1 METKTLNVDI
11 QKAANGKDAVFCVSS
26 INPDRVGDTFSPAA
40 LKKLADSMD
49 KVVALWNHKADQ
61 VCGYFSD
68 FSYSGGRLVASL
80 KLADTN
86 LAKMIRAL
94 LDSDV
99 PLGASVGFRAESKQ
113 NRFGGREFTGD
124 VDLMEISVVSTPANS
139 DAVLLA
145 KQYGFSSDIFDK
157 SSEGA
162 SQSPVSWKAVEDGI
176 KASEKAETLKR
187 LNQSIERI
195 ENVYLRKD

>member
-1 METKTLNVDI
+1 MDQKTLDVSI
-11 QKAANGKDAVFCVSS
+11 QKAANGKDAVFVVSS
-26 INPDRVGDTFSPAA
+26 VNPDRVGDTFAPAA
-40 LKKLADSMD
+40 LQKLAANMG

-86 LAKMIRAL
+86 LAKMIRSL

-99 PLGASVGFRAESKQ
+99 PLSASLGFRAESKQ

-124 VDLMEISVVSTPANS
+124 VDLLEISVCSTPCNS

-157 SSEGA
+157 TSKGA

-176 KASEKAETLKR
+176 KATEKAETLKR

>member
-11 QKAANGKDAVFCVSS
+11 QKAANGKDAVFVVSS
-26 INPDRVGDTFSPAA
+26 VNPDRVGDTFSPAA
-40 LKKLADSMD
+40 LKKIADTMT
-49 KVVALWNHKADQ
+49 KVVALWNHKQDQ

-68 FSYSGGRLVASL
+68 FTYSGGRLVASL
-80 KLADTN
+80 KLAETN

-99 PLGASVGFRAESKQ
+99 PLGASLGFRAESKT
-113 NRFGGREFTGD
+113 NRYGGREFKGA

-145 KQYGFSSDIFDK
+145 KQYGYTSEIFDK
-157 SSEGA
+157 SGEGA
-162 SQSPVSWKAVEDGI
+162 LQPPVSWKAVEDGI
-176 KASEKAETLKR
+176 KATEKAETLKR
-187 LNQSIERI
+187 LSQSLERI
-195 ENVYLRKD
+195 DTCLSQ